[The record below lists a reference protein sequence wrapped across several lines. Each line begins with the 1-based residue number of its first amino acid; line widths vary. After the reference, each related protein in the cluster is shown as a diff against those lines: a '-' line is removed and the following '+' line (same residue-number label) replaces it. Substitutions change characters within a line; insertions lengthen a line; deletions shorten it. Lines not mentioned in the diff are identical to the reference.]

1 MNPGTLV
8 ILNLLGG
15 IALLLWGVRMVRTGV
30 MRVWGEQL
38 KYFIQHRLGSR
49 FTAFG
54 AGIAAT
60 LIVGSGT
67 ATSLIV
73 TNIAATGSLPPA
85 LGLSVL
91 LGADVG
97 SSLVSALVASGSNLA
112 LWTSPAFLFGGYMLF
127 SLSREFK
134 PHNAGRIFIG
144 LGLMLLSLRLVSQAT
159 TPLNEASLFHAV
171 LASVGREPV
180 LSFLVGAVMAWG
192 FHSTLAAILLVG
204 SLMTNGSLELT
215 GALGFLLGINCGGG
229 IPAFVASL
237 GLPAQ
242 ARRLPLGDL
251 LARAML
257 AIVLLALASHLMPYV
272 PDMPGQALH
281 LALAFHVAF
290 NVAVAVVFLPL
301 ARFIGRLV
309 ERLIPNDQTADDA
322 LKAPRYL
329 DATAVA
335 TPAVALANSAM
346 ETTRMS
352 EVLDRMFNCALK
364 AMATNSIETLK
375 QLKEHDTRLNSY
387 QVAVQSYLADVSQG
401 LLTEQQAK
409 RALEIILYV
418 SNLEHAGDIIHLNL
432 GDRIKA
438 KVKQA
443 ITFSIE
449 EQASLDNL
457 CLIIHDNIRLATAVL
472 TSGDIEGATRLIGQ
486 KDAFRLLENSVIA
499 THFGGGRENKALALR
514 QSALFIDIIRDL
526 HRINSHI
533 VAAGYPIVDE
543 AGLLRA
549 SRLRDRAKDKS
560 KAGKE

>member
-1 MNPGTLV
+1 VNPGTLV

-30 MRVWGEQL
+30 MRVWGERL
-38 KYFIQHRLGSR
+38 KYFIEHRLGSR
-49 FTAFG
+49 LTAFG
-54 AGIAAT
+54 AGTAAT

-67 ATSLIV
+67 ATALIV

-112 LWTSPAFLFGGYMLF
+112 LWTSPAFLFGGYMMF
-127 SLSREFK
+127 SWSREFK
-134 PHNAGRIFIG
+134 PHNAGRILIG

-159 TPLNEASLFHAV
+159 TPLNQASLFHDV
-171 LASVGREPV
+171 LASVGHEPV
-180 LSFLVGAVMAWG
+180 LSFIVGAAMAWG
-192 FHSTLAAILLVG
+192 FHSTLAAILLVA
-204 SLMTNGSLELT
+204 SLMTNGSLELN

-237 GLPAQ
+237 GLPAS
-242 ARRLPLGDL
+242 ARRLPLANF
-251 LARAML
+251 LARAMA
-257 AIVLLALASHLMPYV
+257 AIVLLALASRLMQFM
-272 PDMPGQALH
+272 PDIPGEALH
-281 LALAFHVAF
+281 LALAFHVGF
-290 NVAVAVVFLPL
+290 NFAVAIIFLPL
-301 ARFIGRLV
+301 ANVIGRLV
-309 ERLIPNDQTADDA
+309 ERLIPNDRAAEDA
-322 LKAPRYL
+322 LNAPRYL

-335 TPAVALANSAM
+335 TPAVALANATM

-352 EVLDRMFNCALK
+352 EVLDRMFHAALK
-364 AMATNSIETLK
+364 AMASNSTESLK
-375 QLKEHDTRLNSY
+375 QLKDHDTRLNAY
-387 QVAVQSYLADVSQG
+387 QVAVQAYLGDVSQG
-401 LLTEQQAK
+401 TLTPEQTK

-438 KVKQA
+438 KVKQG
-443 ITFSIE
+443 ISFSLE

-457 CLIIHDNIRLATAVL
+457 CLIIRDNIRLATAVL
-472 TSGDIEGATRLIGQ
+472 TSGDVEGATRLIGQ
-486 KDAFRLLENSVIA
+486 KDAFRQLENSVISS
-499 THFGGGRENKALALR
+499 HFGGGRENKAKALR

-543 AGLLRA
+543 AGLLRS
-549 SRLRDRAKDKS
+549 SRLKSRAK
-560 KAGKE
+560 ATKE

>member
-30 MRVWGEQL
+30 MRMWGERL
-38 KYFIQHRLGSR
+38 KYFIEHRLGSR
-49 FTAFG
+49 LTAFG
-54 AGIAAT
+54 AGTAAT
-60 LIVGSGT
+60 MIVGSGT
-67 ATSLIV
+67 ATALIV

-97 SSLVSALVASGSNLA
+97 SALVSALVASGSNLA
-112 LWTSPAFLFGGYMLF
+112 LWTAPAFLFGGYTLF
-127 SLSREFK
+127 SWSREFR
-134 PHNAGRIFIG
+134 PHNAGRILIG

-159 TPLNEASLFHAV
+159 TPLNEASLFHDV

-180 LSFLVGAVMAWG
+180 LSFLVGALMAWG
-192 FHSTLAAILLVG
+192 FHSTLAAILLVA
-204 SLMTNGSLELT
+204 SLMTNGSLELN

-237 GLPAQ
+237 GLPAS
-242 ARRLPLGDL
+242 ARRLPLANL
-251 LARAML
+251 IARAIL
-257 AIVLLALASHLMPYV
+257 SIILLGLASHLMALL
-272 PDMPGQALH
+272 PDLPGQPLH
-281 LALAFHVAF
+281 LALAFHVGF
-290 NVAVAVVFLPL
+290 NLAVAVVFLPL
-301 ARFIGRLV
+301 AHLIGRLV
-309 ERLIPNDQTADDA
+309 ERLVPEDQTADDA

-329 DATAVA
+329 DATAVS
-335 TPAVALANSAM
+335 TPAVALANAAM

-352 EVLDRMFNCALK
+352 EVLDRMFNAALK
-364 AMATNSIETLK
+364 AMASNSIETLK
-375 QLKEHDTRLNSY
+375 QLREHDGRLNAY
-387 QVAVQSYLADVSQG
+387 QVAVQSYLGDVSQG
-401 LLTEQQAK
+401 TLTPEQAK
-409 RALEIILYV
+409 RALEITLYV

-443 ITFSIE
+443 INFSIE

-486 KDAFRLLENSVIA
+486 KDAFRQLENSVIA
-499 THFGGGRENKALALR
+499 SHFGEGRGNKAMALR

-543 AGLLRA
+543 AGLLRS
-549 SRLRDRAKDKS
+549 SRLKS
-560 KAGKE
+560 KVKGPKE

>member
-30 MRVWGEQL
+30 MRVWGERL
-38 KYFIQHRLGSR
+38 KYFIEHRLGSR
-49 FTAFG
+49 LTAFG
-54 AGIAAT
+54 AGTVAT

-67 ATSLIV
+67 ATALIV

-97 SSLVSALVASGSNLA
+97 SSLVSALVASGSNIA
-112 LWTSPAFLFGGYMLF
+112 LWTSPVFLFCGYMMF
-127 SLSREFK
+127 SWSREFK
-134 PHNAGRIFIG
+134 PHNAGRILIG

-159 TPLNEASLFHAV
+159 TPLNQASLFHDV

-180 LSFLVGAVMAWG
+180 LSFLVGAIMAWG
-192 FHSTLAAILLVG
+192 FHSTLAAILLIA
-204 SLMTNGSLELT
+204 SLMTNGSLELN

-237 GLPAQ
+237 GLPAS
-242 ARRLPLGDL
+242 ARRLPLANL

-257 AIVLLALASHLMPYV
+257 AIVLLALASRLMQF
-272 PDMPGQALH
+272 MPEIPGEALH
-281 LALAFHVAF
+281 LALAFHVGF
-290 NVAVAVVFLPL
+290 NLAVALVFLPL
-301 ARFIGRLV
+301 AYVMGRLA
-309 ERLIPNDQTADDA
+309 ERLIPNDRAAEDA
-322 LKAPRYL
+322 LNAPRYL

-335 TPAVALANSAM
+335 TPAVALANATM

-352 EVLDRMFNCALK
+352 EVLDRMFHAALK
-364 AMATNSIETLK
+364 AMSSNSTESLK
-375 QLKEHDTRLNSY
+375 QLKEHDTRLNAY
-387 QVAVQSYLADVSQG
+387 QVAVQSYLGDVSQG
-401 LLTEQQAK
+401 TLTPQQTK
-409 RALEIILYV
+409 RALEIMLYV

-443 ITFSIE
+443 ISFSLE

-472 TSGDIEGATRLIGQ
+472 TSGDVEGATRLIGQ
-486 KDAFRLLENSVIA
+486 KDAFRQLENSVIS
-499 THFGGGRENKALALR
+499 THFGGGRENKAMALR

-543 AGLLRA
+543 AGLLRS
-549 SRLRDRAKDKS
+549 SRLKTKGKTAK
-560 KAGKE
+560 E